1 MSEEL
6 QPVFEDW
13 DSRVM
18 EVERLLESSR
28 GDLDRAEGYLKIH
41 EARIRTLESVLLILK
56 REK

>member
-18 EVERLLESSR
+18 QIERLLESSR
-28 GDLDRAEGYLKIH
+28 GDLDGAEGYLKIL
-41 EARIRTLESVLLILK
+41 EARIRILESVLLILK